1 MAKSESEIERDLESI
16 IGSFAIE
23 DITLDDEQFAR
34 CRAILSGEVDGDEVV
49 AQLFEKF
56 RAKTN
61 YE

>member
-23 DITLDDEQFAR
+23 DITLDDEQIAR
-34 CRAILSGEVDGDEVV
+34 CRAILTSEVDGEEVV

-56 RAKTN
+56 RV
-61 YE
+61 EREGR

>member
-23 DITLDDEQFAR
+23 DITLDDEQIAR
-34 CRAILSGEVDGDEVV
+34 CRAILSGDVDGEEIV

-56 RAKTN
+56 RAEDVN
-61 YE
+61 L

>member
-1 MAKSESEIERDLESI
+1 MAKSDSEIERDLQSI

-23 DITLDDEQFAR
+23 DITLDDEQIAR